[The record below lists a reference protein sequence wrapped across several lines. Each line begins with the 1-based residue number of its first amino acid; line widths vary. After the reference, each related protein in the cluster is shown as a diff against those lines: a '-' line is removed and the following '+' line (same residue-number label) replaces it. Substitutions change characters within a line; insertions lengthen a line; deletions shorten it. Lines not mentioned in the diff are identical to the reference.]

1 MYPYDCFMVV
11 INSVIMADF
20 LMSETQHP
28 VLVVIL
34 IIDSSYFLK
43 FLVELEEYIVS
54 RTAINSSLFIIY
66 SSHNGLQNS

>member
-1 MYPYDCFMVV
+1 MVV

-54 RTAINSSLFIIY
+54 RTATMAYKINNQPSWLRMYIV
-66 SSHNGLQNS
+66 HVH